1 MDLWIIAT
9 LGAAA
14 AQTLR
19 FALQKRLKGTGL
31 TSAGATFARFV
42 WSAPLAAGVALA
54 WAQASG
60 QAIPAMSARFWAF
73 ALTGGLAQILATVC
87 VMALFSLRNF
97 AVGLTLKNTE
107 VLLTVPIGLVLLGE
121 GVALAGAIAIGLG
134 FLGVILLSDPPG
146 GSAGALWR
154 RVLNPAAA
162 LGLAAG
168 ALFAISAVGYRG
180 ASLALGSGDAALRAA
195 TTLAVV
201 TVFQTAAMTPWLAL
215 REPGQIGA
223 VLRGW
228 RVAGLVGLTSMIGS
242 LGWFLAFTLQNA
254 AYVRALGQVEL
265 IFGIGVT
272 ALVFREPIRAR
283 ELAGMALLG
292 AGALGLI
299 LFV

>member
-1 MDLWIIAT
+1 
-9 LGAAA
+9 
-14 AQTLR
+14 
-19 FALQKRLKGTGL
+19 
-31 TSAGATFARFV
+31 
-42 WSAPLAAGVALA
+42 
-54 WAQASG
+54 
-60 QAIPAMSARFWAF
+60 
-73 ALTGGLAQILATVC
+73 
-87 VMALFSLRNF
+87 
-97 AVGLTLKNTE
+97 TLKNTE

-121 GVALAGAIAIGLG
+121 GVALVGALAIGLG

-146 GSAGALWR
+146 GGAEPLWR
-154 RVLNPAAA
+154 RALNPAAG

-168 ALFAISAVGYRG
+168 ALFAVSAVGYRG

-201 TVFQTAAMTPWLAL
+201 TAFQTLAMSPWLAL

-265 IFGIGVT
+265 IFGIAVT
-272 ALVFREPIRAR
+272 ALVFRERISAR

-292 AGALGLI
+292 AGVIGLI